1 MKVGGGNPRTGKLEG
16 IHWHMLAANKV
27 EYVATDEK
35 RQTIPWVRVTSPD
48 GTQKVY
54 KSAGSEIPDIN
65 DPATEIRSFDCMD
78 CHNRPSHK
86 FLAPATALNLALST
100 RNVSPTLPYIR
111 QVGLDLLNASY
122 ENREQAQAA
131 LDTGLMA
138 YYVANY
144 PELAVSH
151 AAEISKSTKALKTIY
166 AENFFPEM
174 KTDYRAR
181 ENNLS
186 HFVND
191 GCFRCHSGNME
202 SDDGSKISSACST
215 CHLIVAQGPS
225 EDLSQLTS
233 SITGLDFQH
242 PEDIGDA
249 WKEAKCTDCHTPD
262 SGY

>member
-1 MKVGGGNPRTGKLEG
+1 
-16 IHWHMLAANKV
+16 MLAANKV
-27 EYVATDEK
+27 EYVATDDK
-35 RQTIPWVRVTSPD
+35 RQTIPWVRVTAPD
-48 GTQKVY
+48 GTQKIY
-54 KSAGSEIPDIN
+54 SSNGAEMPDTTH
-65 DPATEIRSFDCMD
+65 PETEVRAFDCMD

-100 RNVSPTLPYIR
+100 RLISPSLPYIR
-111 QVGLDLLNASY
+111 QVGLDLLNAAY
-122 ENREQAQAA
+122 ENRDQAQATI
-131 LDTGLMA
+131 DTGLMS
-138 YYVANY
+138 YYQVNY
-144 PELAVSH
+144 PEVAAGH
-151 AAEISKSTKALKTIY
+151 AAEIAKSTQTLKTIY

-191 GCFRCHSGNME
+191 GCFRCHAGNMVSAE
-202 SDDGSKISSACST
+202 GDTISSACST

-225 EDLSQLTS
+225 EDLSQLES
-233 SITGLDFQH
+233 SITGMEFQH

-249 WKEAKCTDCHTPD
+249 WKETKCTDCHTSE